1 MNADNPIALL
11 FVGWL
16 AFNILVALVGL
27 IAGPRHWVRRVC
39 AITCQFTGFFLLAT
53 MAWLAYGAYVTD
65 WSEEGQLGCAII
77 LFAVILPLLGAF
89 IALLAIYRWRL
100 RSPPLQ
106 P

>member
-1 MNADNPIALL
+1 MNASNPISLL

-16 AFNILVALVGL
+16 AFNLLVAVVGL

-39 AITCQFTGFFLLAT
+39 AITCQFTGLFLLAT
-53 MAWLAYGAYVTD
+53 LAVIAYGVVATG
-65 WSEEGQLGCAII
+65 WSEEGQLGFAIYF
-77 LFAVILPLLGAF
+77 FAVFLPLLGAF

-100 RSPPLQ
+100 RSPPRQ